1 MKGREKVT
9 EGLRTMLEMEKRHA
23 QKMRENTEAEEE
35 IARKLILAAMEKAS
49 EGMMEM
55 VGKGLECEIWD

>member
-1 MKGREKVT
+1 MVT
-9 EGLRTMLEMEKRHA
+9 EGLRTMQERERRHA
-23 QKMRENTEAEEE
+23 QKMRENTEAAEER
-35 IARKLILAAMEKAS
+35 ARKLTLAAREKAS

>member
-1 MKGREKVT
+1 
-9 EGLRTMLEMEKRHA
+9 MLEMERRHA

-35 IARKLILAAMEKAS
+35 RARKLILAAREKAS